1 MLFDLHMLLRP
12 NPSKRDDQDAQ
23 EFLDLLLP
31 AKKEEQ
37 EETRT
42 EVKVDDIS
50 QI

>member
-12 NPSKRDDQDAQ
+12 NPPKRDDQDAQ

-31 AKKEEQ
+31 AVA
-37 EETRT
+37 